1 MRYRTLTILWPSFLM
16 AGVLDGI
23 VFSLVDPADS
33 HLVRFASDVTPQGI
47 YTIGFLVFW
56 CVIACA
62 SGMTALLVVE
72 QDDDPAH

>member
-1 MRYRTLTILWPSFLM
+1 MRFRTLTILWPSFLM

-33 HLVRFASDVTPQGI
+33 QLVRFTSDVSPQGV

-56 CVIACA
+56 SVISCA

-72 QDDDPAH
+72 QDDDVPH

>member
-1 MRYRTLTILWPSFLM
+1 MRFRTLTILWPSFLM

-33 HLVRFASDVTPQGI
+33 QLVRFAPDVSPQGI

-56 CVIACA
+56 SVISCA

-72 QDDDPAH
+72 QDDDVAH